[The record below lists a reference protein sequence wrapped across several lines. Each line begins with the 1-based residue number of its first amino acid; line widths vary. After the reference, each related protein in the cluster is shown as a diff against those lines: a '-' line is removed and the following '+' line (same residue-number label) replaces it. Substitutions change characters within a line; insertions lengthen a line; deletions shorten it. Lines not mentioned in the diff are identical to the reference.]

1 MNTLITCIG
10 LVCSVAG
17 APAPLHPQDA
27 ARVLSASSSQRFIAA
42 PPEQAGPQWVTV
54 PRPAPLPLSEER
66 RPRVREIFGIRYGL
80 PHQHHAKHRR

>member
-1 MNTLITCIG
+1 MNTLITCVG
-10 LVCSVAG
+10 FVCTVSG

-27 ARVLSASSSQRFIAA
+27 ARVLSASSSQRFVPA
-42 PPEQAGPQWVTV
+42 PREREEPAWVSV

-66 RPRVREIFGIRYGL
+66 RPLVREIFGIRYGL